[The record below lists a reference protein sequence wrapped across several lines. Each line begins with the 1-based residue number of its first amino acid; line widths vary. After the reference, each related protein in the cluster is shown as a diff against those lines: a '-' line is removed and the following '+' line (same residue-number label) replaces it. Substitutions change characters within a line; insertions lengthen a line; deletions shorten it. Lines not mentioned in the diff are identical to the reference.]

1 MTVKECK
8 EFILE
13 NCCKQI
19 VFNNGNTMF
28 KY

>member
-19 VFNNGNTMF
+19 GFNNGNSMCTS
-28 KY
+28 